1 MKFNAKYQ
9 LGKGLAFLGLATL
22 TFAGCDKDPV
32 EPNNP
37 NNPQPQQKTEEFV
50 YSTNLNF
57 SRPGSS
63 YEISYNDFPD
73 TVAKL
78 AADQSVKQ
86 IHITPRHNHI
96 FQNVPVTGMDTRAN
110 ILDNMYSQSNGKLSG
125 ENTTL
130 VLNAEALQSTLV
142 QSVLHNKLKIELE
155 QYQY

>member
-22 TFAGCDKDPV
+22 TFAGCEKPDP
-32 EPNNP
+32 EPTP
-37 NNPQPQQKTEEFV
+37 TPQPQQRTEEFI
-50 YSTNLNF
+50 YSFNLNF

-63 YEISYNDFPD
+63 YEIPRNDFLD

-78 AADQSVKQ
+78 GADQSVKQ
-86 IHITPRHNHI
+86 IHIKPYNSDM
-96 FQNVPVTGMDTRAN
+96 FQNTTSMDSRAN
-110 ILDNMYSQSNGKLSG
+110 ILDNMYGQSNGKLSG

-130 VLNAEALQSTLV
+130 ILNAEALQSALV